1 MICKISSLLKLEILG
16 LFLKALTARDKYA
29 VRDCENLQ
37 FPIQMQLFLKWKT
50 FSRVF
55 VPLMESP
62 SNFKHFRP
70 KDDRDS

>member
-37 FPIQMQLFLKWKT
+37 FPIQMQLFLK
-50 FSRVF
+50 
-55 VPLMESP
+55 
-62 SNFKHFRP
+62 
-70 KDDRDS
+70 